1 MKITAQEV
9 LALLAK
15 GLSALPSLI
24 EGGTNVIDRIN
35 QMQKLAADTK
45 AGTVTK
51 AQIDAIRAQTDRD
64 LDEFNSPL
72 PPKQDV

>member
-1 MKITAQEV
+1 MKINIQEV
-9 LALLAK
+9 LAALAK

-35 QMQKLAADTK
+35 QMQKLAADAK

-72 PPKQDV
+72 PPKTA

>member
-1 MKITAQEV
+1 MKINAQEI

-35 QMQKLAADTK
+35 QMKKLAEDAK

-64 LDEFNSPL
+64 LDEFNAPL
-72 PPKQDV
+72 PPKTA